1 MRKPF
6 HRILGEER
14 GHSGDNRE
22 NLQTITD
29 SRYHSV
35 RLGTSYAFALA
46 YGRDLCES
54 HIGPKSH
61 SGYLTAVNNNN
72 NFYVSSRN
80 RQELSSQWRSHA
92 QLATFVSTRL
102 RHDAHIVATWIAFKK
117 LIRAIAI
124 RIRF

>member
-1 MRKPF
+1 MSEPF

-22 NLQTITD
+22 NLPTITD
-29 SRYHSV
+29 SCYHSV
-35 RLGTSYAFALA
+35 LVGTSYAFALT

-72 NFYVSSRN
+72 NNSHVSSRN
-80 RQELSSQWRSHA
+80 RQKLLSGEVTHSNLRS
-92 QLATFVSTRL
+92 LVLLLS
-102 RHDAHIVATWIAFKK
+102 
-117 LIRAIAI
+117 
-124 RIRF
+124 